1 LADAL
6 THASNLSAKLGMT
19 VGDIDFDLLWSGTAG
34 RQLVSWGNPNRRL
47 WSSFITR
54 QPQYHRRFSISV
66 KSVIGQLP
74 EITDAALRPMYDTFN
89 FFHLPADLTTDE
101 IAKWR
106 RGM

>member
-1 LADAL
+1 
-6 THASNLSAKLGMT
+6 
-19 VGDIDFDLLWSGTAG
+19 
-34 RQLVSWGNPNRRL
+34 
-47 WSSFITR
+47 
-54 QPQYHRRFSISV
+54 
-66 KSVIGQLP
+66 VIGQLP